1 MEYVMNSQDGFNGYP
16 VKSLQVDN
24 FMKNSS
30 LKSTDFGEEFLYLAE
45 MYSRTTNL
53 IIQPKLGV

>member
-1 MEYVMNSQDGFNGYP
+1 MNSQDGFNGYP